1 MSSDEQEF
9 EECNETS
16 ANELDN
22 YQPDKLNY
30 E

>member
-22 YQPDKLNY
+22 HQPDKLNY

>member
-1 MSSDEQEF
+1 MSSDDQEF
-9 EECNETS
+9 EECEETS

-30 E
+30 G